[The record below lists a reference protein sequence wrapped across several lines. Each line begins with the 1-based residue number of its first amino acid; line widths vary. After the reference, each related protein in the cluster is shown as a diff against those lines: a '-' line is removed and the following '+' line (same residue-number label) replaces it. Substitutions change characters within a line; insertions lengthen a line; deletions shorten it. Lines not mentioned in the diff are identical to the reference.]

1 MKIKKTLKA
10 AAAVLAAA
18 AAISLI
24 SCSARLDGAPDG
36 MKLISTEDVDYYLY
50 VPAGWVEDISTGV
63 VSAYVS
69 ESDRSNI
76 NLAAFDLEDPNMT
89 PAQFW
94 EKYEA
99 DIVSTFPD
107 AAFTDSSNTV
117 IDKVYAAEQ
126 HTWTASV
133 TGAEYEF
140 MQTVFVHGGAAYILT
155 YTAQADRFDSHIE
168 DVQNVIANIKFR

>member
-1 MKIKKTLKA
+1 MKAINRLKI
-10 AAAVLAAA
+10 AAVMLAVTAA
-18 AAISLI
+18 LTMV

-50 VPAGWVEDISTGV
+50 VPQDWVEDISTGV

-94 EKYEA
+94 EMYES
-99 DIVSTFPD
+99 DITSTFPD
-107 AAFTDSSNTV
+107 AVFSESTNTV
-117 IDKVYAAEQ
+117 IDGIYAAVQ
-126 HTWTASV
+126 HTYTASV
-133 TGAEYEF
+133 TGADYEF

-155 YTAQADRFDSHIE
+155 YTAQADKFDSHIG
-168 DVQNVIANIKFR
+168 DVQNIITNIKFR